1 MSNVCLITHTAF
13 QKPKFV
19 SLTYTEKNNKEKKW
33 VKIKYRL
40 THNNHITTK
49 LCFVF
54 FKVSER
60 TLSDTFHR
68 SHQSAEVTMAS
79 FYRIDSGSSRLP
91 STLSALEEQSFLFQL
106 QLQEKEEEDSSEVGR
121 HDVNKLCTF
130 LCAKFKS

>member
-1 MSNVCLITHTAF
+1 M
-13 QKPKFV
+13 
-19 SLTYTEKNNKEKKW
+19 
-33 VKIKYRL
+33 VKIKHRL
-40 THNNHITTK
+40 THNNHVTTK

-54 FKVSER
+54 
-60 TLSDTFHR
+60 SDTFHR

-106 QLQEKEEEDSSEVGR
+106 QLQDKEEEHSSEVGR